1 MTSLSP
7 QDLHS
12 AVCNPI
18 VGVVDLQVL
27 PFELSDFHADSHW
40 EKCSLHTETC
50 GLLLKFKIC
59 HFRIHRDLRLAK
71 GLSEQNNFCIP
82 RAELNDILSL
92 LYKVFLNCL
101 INQDQF
107 SGANFLVKLAFN
119 STGRQFPFDN
129 RTSHLTSPSQRHVF
143 SSFWFDWLISNKC
156 NADFLKMQRHCRS
169 RCVRQCSMHPTRRYA
184 YQTS

>member
-1 MTSLSP
+1 MRFAYRNLRS
-7 QDLHS
+7 
-12 AVCNPI
+12 
-18 VGVVDLQVL
+18 
-27 PFELSDFHADSHW
+27 PFE
-40 EKCSLHTETC
+40 
-50 GLLLKFKIC
+50 IC
-59 HFRIHRDLRLAK
+59 HFRIQKDLRLAK
-71 GLSEQNNFCIP
+71 GLGEQSNFCIFS
-82 RAELNDILSL
+82 RTEWYSL
-92 LYKVFLNCL
+92 LPYKVFLNCL

-156 NADFLKMQRHCRS
+156 NADFLKMQRHRRS
-169 RCVRQCSMHPTRRYA
+169 RCVRQCSMPTTRRYA